1 MAGIYIHIPFCKQAC
16 NYCDFHFSTSFKTK
30 EDMLTA
36 IIHELYLR
44 KDYLGTEKI
53 KSIYFGG
60 GTPSVVDVSFIDK
73 ITTEIHS
80 LFDIEQ
86 EAEITI
92 EANPDDLSVEKLKD
106 YYAIGLNRLSIGV
119 QSFDD
124 KILKYLNRIHNSKK
138 SIESIEN
145 AQKAGFNNISIDLMY
160 GIPNTDLY
168 YWQNQLNAFKE
179 LNLAHL
185 SSYCMTIEPRT
196 VFGNYL
202 KNKKIKPISED
213 IAVSQF
219 EYLMNFC
226 QEIGFE
232 QYEISNF
239 CKDSLYSIHNSG
251 YWLGEKYLGI
261 GPGAHSYN
269 KYERSYNIS
278 NNNIYIYK
286 VINNNV
292 FSENEYL
299 TEENIL
305 DEYVMTSLRTKWGC
319 NIRYINET
327 FNYDISKKPFFIDFV
342 KKGLLDINNG
352 EFVTLSTK
360 GKFIADSIILEI
372 IYNNGI

>member
-1 MAGIYIHIPFCKQAC
+1 
-16 NYCDFHFSTSFKTK
+16 
-30 EDMLTA
+30 MLTA